1 LAKLR
6 TVDSWTRAEKDAA
19 RAVLLEKSPYETDGG
34 ELIGRDP
41 RKVSVEEFKRAG
53 IEGTMIGGDGLEVV
67 RAKCFEC
74 CVHQPD
80 EVRKCVAITCVN
92 WPYRMNANPF
102 RKHTLT
108 DEERVARGAR
118 LREGRKRRAGEAE
131 ALAANGDNSAEA
143 PEGQG

>member
-19 RAVLLEKSPYETDGG
+19 RAILLETSPWEADGG

-41 RKVSVEEFKRAG
+41 RKVSIEEFNRAG

-67 RAKCFEC
+67 RAKCLEC

-80 EVRKCVAITCVN
+80 EVRKCVAVTCPN

-102 RKHTLT
+102 RKQTLT
-108 DEERVARGAR
+108 DEERAARGAR
-118 LREGRKRRAGEAE
+118 LREGRKRRAGETE